1 MDLRQLGWNTF
12 FEEGFRPFVREGIEA
27 ARVFI
32 GHRLGYQL
40 ISARG
45 ELAAEVSGR
54 FRHEAACPADFP
66 AVGDWVAMAPLA
78 GEAKAVIHGVLPRR
92 TKFSRGA
99 AGDRAEEQ
107 ILAAN
112 IDNVFIVTS
121 LNAELN
127 LRRIERYLT
136 LAWESG
142 ANPVLVLTK
151 ADLCK
156 KLSDILPEI
165 EKVADGVPVH
175 PVSSVTG
182 RGIKQL
188 AGYVGS
194 GRTVALLGS
203 SGVGKST
210 LINHL
215 YGDELLAIQPI
226 RDGDDKGRHT
236 TTHRELIPLPS
247 GGLIID
253 TPGLRELQLW
263 EGSEG
268 IVDAFADIEA
278 LAIQCRF
285 TNCRHEAEP
294 GCAVRSAV
302 ESGALDHGRLASH
315 LKLAREARPFG
326 LKHDKRAQAEIRRR
340 WRELAKSRRA
350 PKKGK
355 R

>member
-1 MDLRQLGWNTF
+1 
-12 FEEGFRPFVREGIEA
+12 V
-27 ARVFI
+27 
-32 GHRLGYQL
+32 
-40 ISARG
+40 
-45 ELAAEVSGR
+45 
-54 FRHEAACPADFP
+54 
-66 AVGDWVAMAPLA
+66 A
-78 GEAKAVIHGVLPRR
+78 GEAKAVIHGVLSRQ

-107 ILAAN
+107 VLATN
-112 IDNVFIVTS
+112 IDDAFIVTS

-151 ADLCK
+151 VDLCK
-156 KLSDILPEI
+156 KLSDVLPEI
-165 EKVADGVPVH
+165 EEVANGVPIH
-175 PVSSVTG
+175 PVSGVTG
-182 RGIKQL
+182 TGMKQL
-188 AGYVGS
+188 VRYLGS

-210 LINHL
+210 LIN
-215 YGDELLAIQPI
+215 YFCDDEFMAVQPV
-226 RDGDDKGRHT
+226 RDSDDKGRHT

-268 IVDAFADIEA
+268 IADAFADIEA
-278 LAIQCRF
+278 LATQCRF

-302 ESGALDHGRLASH
+302 ESGALDRARLESH

-326 LKHDKRAQAEIRRR
+326 MKHDKRAQAEIRRK

-350 PKKGK
+350 PKKGN